1 MGTAQITTLIILA
14 VIALYAVLLYNGLV
28 TLKHN
33 VGRAWSNIDV
43 LLKQRHDELPK
54 LVETCKQYMQFEQ
67 QTLEKVMQAR
77 AAVSSAREAH
87 NVSALSSA
95 EGSLRTSLG
104 GLFAVVEAYPELKAD
119 ASFKT
124 LQARIIGL
132 ENAIAD
138 RREFYNDSVNI
149 NNVRIEQ
156 FPDVIIAKKF
166 GFKAFELLKF
176 KADEMTD
183 VNVKTLFG

>member
-1 MGTAQITTLIILA
+1 
-14 VIALYAVLLYNGLV
+14 
-28 TLKHN
+28 
-33 VGRAWSNIDV
+33 
-43 LLKQRHDELPK
+43 
-54 LVETCKQYMQFEQ
+54 
-67 QTLEKVMQAR
+67 VMQAR
-77 AAVSSAREAH
+77 AAVSTAREAQ

-166 GFKAFELLKF
+166 GFKAFELLRF
-176 KADEMTD
+176 KADEITD